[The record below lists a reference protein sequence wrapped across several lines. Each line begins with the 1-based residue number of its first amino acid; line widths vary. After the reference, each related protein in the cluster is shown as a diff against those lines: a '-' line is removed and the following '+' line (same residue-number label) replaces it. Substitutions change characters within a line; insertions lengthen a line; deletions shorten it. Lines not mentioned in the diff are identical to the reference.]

1 MYKKAFKLIVLL
13 IVLLNKLVAFI
24 YFFFFDVLVA
34 VTVVIAKTPYY
45 WDTHREPLPRRE
57 YLLEKTI
64 LVLSQ
69 GAGWGHLHPILKPH
83 LGVFV

>member
-1 MYKKAFKLIVLL
+1 MYKKRSNLL
-13 IVLLNKLVAFI
+13 FCSINLLL
-24 YFFFFDVLVA
+24 FFFLDVVVA
-34 VTVVIAKTPYY
+34 VAVVVAKTPYY

-57 YLLEKTI
+57 YLLENTI
-64 LVLSQ
+64 LVLSR